1 MGTKNEVLFLYLF
14 VCVLK
19 KKKRK
24 KKSNEAKNFSGYFF
38 FFPSTFFFF
47 FFYFS
52 SFGFLEDEEEARNET
67 FLKRWP
73 SCNLFIFFVLFL
85 FEFLAPHFVE
95 RERGGGLFKRDEQY
109 PFFFNFY
116 INGFLNVFKKI

>member
-1 MGTKNEVLFLYLF
+1 M
-14 VCVLK
+14 
-19 KKKRK
+19 RQRI
-24 KKSNEAKNFSGYFF
+24 SQAIFF
-38 FFPSTFFFF
+38 FSFYLFFF

-95 RERGGGLFKRDEQY
+95 RERGGGGCLNGTNNTLFV
-109 PFFFNFY
+109 
-116 INGFLNVFKKI
+116 L